1 MSNTLNDSSKFLIDI
16 KNIQEKLP
24 AILDDFKKY
33 YIFYNKN
40 PTYTEY
46 QTMFENLKGNLNSIN
61 SELFKITN
69 SVEKNTQEFSNKFSE
84 LNKLITNEKNK
95 NIKLKSV
102 YDKINDNFHGSKI
115 MIDEYKQIYNE
126 KYVNNIFIFIGI
138 IVNVIILAKVFS
150 GKGNVNANLPVSK

>member
-69 SVEKNTQEFSNKFSE
+69 SVEKDTQKFSNKFSE

-102 YDKINDNFHGSKI
+102 YDKINDNLHGSKI

-138 IVNVIILAKVFS
+138 IVNAIILAKIFS

>member
-69 SVEKNTQEFSNKFSE
+69 SVEKDTQKFSNKFSE

-102 YDKINDNFHGSKI
+102 YDKINDNLHGSKI

-138 IVNVIILAKVFS
+138 IVNAIILTKIFS